1 MTGVDLARGYQVCEH
16 EAPAMNRIAHLTS
29 QAHRLLWETDLAAL
43 SRPRRVGVLALRMG
57 YAVGR
62 DLAEGQLTL
71 RAMSLVYTTLLSLVP
86 LLALSF
92 SVLKGFGVHNQARPA
107 LLALLAPL
115 GEQGVKIT
123 NEVIGFVDNVRV
135 GVLGAIGL
143 GFLVYTVTTLLQKI
157 EFALNFVWRVDRPR
171 PFAQRFS
178 QYLSVLMVGP
188 LLIFS
193 ALGVTAAFFGSKF
206 VQTLSAIEPLGTLI
220 DLAAKLLPYMF
231 VIAAFA
237 FVYVLMPNTRVRVGA
252 AAVGATIAGVL
263 WQTLGWGFA
272 LFIAGSTKFTAIYAG
287 FAIVIF
293 SMIWLYLNWLIVLVG
308 ASLAFYYQN
317 PALLGSPAR
326 EPKLSNRVKE
336 KLALLMASLIGR
348 HYYGNRPAWSLEA
361 LAARIGVP
369 VSSAESVLD
378 TMRRRGFVTETTDQP
393 PQYLPARS
401 FETITVKELLDAVR
415 AADEEPSLNT
425 GTLAHEPEIE
435 KLMTHIDA
443 SVEESLQGRT
453 LRQVAVS
460 APPETGGVAA
470 VRNSAL
476 VQRS

>member
-1 MTGVDLARGYQVCEH
+1 MIS
-16 EAPAMNRIAHLTS
+16 RIRKLIS
-29 QAHRLLWETDLAAL
+29 QAHDLLWETDLEAL
-43 SRPRRVGVLALRMG
+43 SRLQRAGILALRMV

-92 SVLKGFGVHNQARPA
+92 SVLKGFGVHNQVRPA
-107 LLALLAPL
+107 LLTLLAPL

-157 EFALNFVWRVDRPR
+157 ELALNFVWRVDRPR

-193 ALGVTAAFFGSKF
+193 ALGVTAAFFGSQF
-206 VQTLSAIEPLGTLI
+206 VQTLASIEPLGTLI
-220 DLAAKLLPYMF
+220 ELAAKLVPYLF

-237 FVYVLMPNTRVRVGA
+237 FVYILMPNTRVRFGSA
-252 AAVGATIAGVL
+252 AIGATVAGIL

-272 LFIAGSTKFTAIYAG
+272 LFIAGSTKYTAIYAG
-287 FAIVIF
+287 FAIVIV
-293 SMIWLYLNWLIVLVG
+293 SMIWLYLNWLIVLIG
-308 ASLAFYYQN
+308 ASLAFYFQN
-317 PALLGSPAR
+317 PALLFSPAS
-326 EPKLSNRVKE
+326 ELKLSNRVKE
-336 KLALLMASLIGR
+336 KIALLLASLIGQN
-348 HYYGNRPAWSLEA
+348 YYANRPGWTLEGI
-361 LAARIGVP
+361 AARIGVP
-369 VSSAESVLD
+369 VSSAESVLE
-378 TMRRRGFVTETTDQP
+378 TIHRRGFVTETTDQP
-393 PQYLPARS
+393 PQYVPARS
-401 FETITVKELLDAVR
+401 FESITVKELLDAVR
-415 AADEEPSLNT
+415 AAEEEPGLNT
-425 GTLAHEPEIE
+425 DTLARESEVE
-435 KLMTHIDA
+435 KLLTHIDV

-453 LRQVAVS
+453 LRQISSPPPQGETAKRARATKES
-460 APPETGGVAA
+460 ADQV
-470 VRNSAL
+470 
-476 VQRS
+476 

>member
-1 MTGVDLARGYQVCEH
+1 
-16 EAPAMNRIAHLTS
+16 MNRIRQLIS
-29 QAHRLLWETDLAAL
+29 QAHDLLWDTDLAAM
-43 SRPRRVGVLALRMG
+43 SRLRRTGVLAARMV

-92 SVLKGFGVHNQARPA
+92 SVLKGFGVHNQVRPA
-107 LLALLAPL
+107 LLTLLAPL
-115 GEQGVKIT
+115 GDQGVRIT

-157 EFALNFVWRVDRPR
+157 ELALNFVWRVERPR
-171 PFAQRFS
+171 RFSQRFS

-206 VQTLSAIEPLGTLI
+206 VQTLAAIEPLGTLI
-220 DLAAKLLPYMF
+220 DTAAKLIPYLF
-231 VIAAFA
+231 VIVAFA
-237 FVYVLMPNTRVRVGA
+237 FVYMLMPNTRVRIGA
-252 AAVGATIAGVL
+252 AAVGATVAGVL

-272 LFIAGSTKFTAIYAG
+272 LFIAGSTKYTAIYAG

-293 SMIWLYLNWLIVLVG
+293 SMIWLYLNWLIVLIG

-317 PALLGSPAR
+317 PTLLGSRAR

-336 KLALLMASLIGR
+336 KLALLMASLIGQ

-361 LAARIGVP
+361 LAERIRVP

-415 AADEEPSLNT
+415 AAEEESSLNT
-425 GTLAHEPEIE
+425 DTLAREPEVE
-435 KLMTHIDA
+435 RLLTHIDA
-443 SVEESLQGRT
+443 SVEESLRGRT
-453 LRQVAVS
+453 LRQIAVS
-460 APPETGGVAA
+460 GLPETVGNVAA
-470 VRNSAL
+470 RG
-476 VQRS
+476 